1 MSIDGTASAREALAA
16 LRSRTLTAVELVEA
30 TIARIEASTLGAFE
44 MLDAPGAREQA
55 AHADAAIGRSEAGA
69 LAGLPIVVKD
79 VIDVAELPT
88 RGGTSHWQRLPQRDA
103 DCVAALRAAGAI
115 VLGKAHTNELAFGID
130 GRNPH
135 RPPCCNPH
143 DPARLPGGSSSGPA
157 VVVAA
162 GLAIAGLGTDTSGS
176 IRVPAA
182 LCGVAGLRPTH
193 GRLSVRGALPLAP
206 SYDVVGP
213 LARSVADLQLLFAA
227 LIEHGAAGGSSP
239 RPGRALSRRGET
251 EAGRAGSI
259 DRVLVLERMLD
270 PDVCEQALAAA
281 VQRAAGALAD
291 DGLRVDAVAIAE
303 LDGALA
309 VHRDV
314 QLPQAAASV
323 DALGVAEDE
332 LGPEVRERV
341 RSAREIGPERHARA
355 LRDRARIAA
364 AIDRATPPGTALLAP
379 GCAIPAPP
387 RDAQQWRFG
396 GGRVSSLRDALL
408 ACTVPLTQ
416 APGPVLSVPLGLA
429 GRLPA
434 GVQLLAQP
442 GADESLLELG
452 ARLERALG

>member
-1 MSIDGTASAREALAA
+1 
-16 LRSRTLTAVELVEA
+16 
-30 TIARIEASTLGAFE
+30 
-44 MLDAPGAREQA
+44 
-55 AHADAAIGRSEAGA
+55 
-69 LAGLPIVVKD
+69 
-79 VIDVAELPT
+79 
-88 RGGTSHWQRLPQRDA
+88 
-103 DCVAALRAAGAI
+103 
-115 VLGKAHTNELAFGID
+115 D

-135 RPPCCNPH
+135 RPPCRNPH

-157 VVVAA
+157 VAVAA

-182 LCGVAGLRPTH
+182 LCGLAGLRPTH

-227 LIEHGAAGGSSP
+227 LSKHGAAGGSTSGLP
-239 RPGRALSRRGET
+239 RAPSRTGKG
-251 EAGRAGSI
+251 EAGRARPI
-259 DRVLVLERMLD
+259 DRVLVIDRMLD
-270 PDVCEQALAAA
+270 ADVCEPAVAAA
-281 VQRAAGALAD
+281 VRRAAGALAD

-314 QLPQAAASV
+314 QLPQAADSV
-323 DALGVAEDE
+323 DALGVAENE

-341 RSAREIGPERHARA
+341 RSAREIGPERRTRA

-364 AIDRATPPGTALLAP
+364 AIDRATPSGTALLAP
-379 GCAIPAPP
+379 GCAIPAPA
-387 RDAQQWRFG
+387 RDAQEWRFD
-396 GGRVSSLRDALL
+396 GGRVDSLRDALL

-429 GRLPA
+429 GRLPV
-434 GVQLLAQP
+434 GVQLLARP
-442 GADESLLELG
+442 GCDEPLLELG
-452 ARLERALG
+452 VRLERALG